1 MNFIKHFLS
10 WMDRVAADERLTPHH
25 ISLYFTL
32 FHYWN
37 YNHFKNP
44 VILTRQEAMK
54 LSHIGSANTYVKCL
68 KDLHEW
74 KYIQYIPSYNP
85 MRGSKVYL
93 YSFDTADDKAD
104 NTGSDIGAVQVVIP
118 SINVLNNTE
127 TNTKREREP
136 TLENVLEYFLEKKY
150 NTLEARKFFNH
161 YQANGW
167 KQGGKTE
174 IQDWQAAAENWML
187 KTSNFNQHGLSVEH
201 AKRNSN
207 NFTKDY
213 SEPL

>member
-1 MNFIKHFLS
+1 
-10 WMDRVAADERLTPHH
+10 MDRVAADERLTPHH
-25 ISLYFTL
+25 VSLYLAL
-32 FHYWN
+32 FHCWN
-37 YNHFKNP
+37 SNHFKNP
-44 VILTRQEAMK
+44 VSLTRQEVMS
-54 LSHIGSANTYVKCL
+54 LSRIGSANTYVKCL

-74 KYIQYIPSYNP
+74 GYVQYMPSYNP
-85 MRGSKVYL
+85 MRGSKINL
-93 YSFDTADDKAD
+93 YRFDIADDKAG
-104 NTGSDIGAVQVVIP
+104 NTTGDIGAVQVVIP
-118 SINVLNNTE
+118 SLNVLNNTE

-187 KTSNFNQHGLSVEH
+187 KTSNFKNHGLSVEH
-201 AKRNSN
+201 AKRNTD

>member
-1 MNFIKHFLS
+1 ME
-10 WMDRVAADERLTPHH
+10 RQAADERLTPHH
-25 ISLYFTL
+25 ISLYLTL

-44 VILTRQEAMK
+44 VTLTRQEAMK
-54 LSHIGSANTYVKCL
+54 LSHIGSANTYLKCL
-68 KDLHEW
+68 KDLHKW
-74 KYIQYIPSYNP
+74 NYIQYEPSFNP
-85 MRGSKVYL
+85 MRGSKVNL
-93 YSFDTADDKAD
+93 YSFDTPDDKAD
-104 NTGSDIGAVQVVIP
+104 NTGNDIGAVQVVIP

-127 TNTKREREP
+127 TNTKRERRKTP
-136 TLENVLEYFLEKKY
+136 KLEQVLEFFLEKKY
-150 NTLEARKFFNH
+150 PTLEARKFFNH

-174 IQDWQAAAENWML
+174 IQDWAAAAENWML

-201 AKRNSN
+201 AKTNTN
-207 NFTKDY
+207 NATKDY